1 MIINLLINLAQ
12 LNRKCSIECNPKDIF
27 KLEKEREK
35 VLRFLKEEN
44 KNEDSEKITT
54 HKTKLNVTN

>member
-12 LNRKCSIECNPKDIF
+12 LNRKCTIECNPKDIF
-27 KLEKEREK
+27 RLEREREK
-35 VLRFLKEEN
+35 VLRFLKKEN
-44 KNEDSEKITT
+44 ESEDNGKITT